1 MKVFSLMYH
10 DVVRRAEQ
18 DASGFPGGDANLY
31 KLEPALF
38 AQHLAALAGALAA
51 GPSTVGELEAGTMS
65 STPWLLT
72 FDDGGVSAYTEIADR
87 LEEKNWRGHFLI
99 ATGFISRRG
108 FLSSEQ
114 IRELRRRGHVIGT
127 HSDSHPL
134 RMAACSWEQLVR
146 EWSTSVAKLSDIL
159 GEQVKIASVP
169 GGHYS
174 RRVAEAAARA
184 GISALFT
191 SEPIARSYW
200 VGDCLV
206 LGRYTVQRWTSPQT
220 AVALAAGRRAPRWR
234 QFLLWNGKKFTK
246 RLGGAYYLKVRQAL
260 LNQAK

>member
-1 MKVFSLMYH
+1 M
-10 DVVRRAEQ
+10 
-18 DASGFPGGDANLY
+18 
-31 KLEPALF
+31 F
-38 AQHLAALAGALAA
+38 AKHLAALAETLAR
-51 GPSTVGELEAGTMS
+51 GPSTVGELLTGTMS
-65 STPWLLT
+65 RAPWLIT

-159 GEQVKIASVP
+159 GEQIEIASVP

-184 GISALFT
+184 GIKALFT
-191 SEPIARSYW
+191 SEPIAQ
-200 VGDCLV
+200 L
-206 LGRYTVQRWTSPQT
+206 LGGRLSGVRALHGA
-220 AVALAAGRRAPRWR
+220 AVDIAASGSGLSGGAPRAALAAVLVMEW
-234 QFLLWNGKKFTK
+234 QE
-246 RLGGAYYLKVRQAL
+246 VH
-260 LNQAK
+260 